1 MNDEKFSFKKRIK
14 SFSYAFRGIADLV
27 KNEHNARIHCVAA
40 IAVLIAGFILHL
52 SVIEWVAVTI
62 CIGGVFMAEGFNSA
76 VEALADKICKEDDL
90 LIKRSKDIAA
100 GAVLIMALT
109 SVVVG
114 LIIFLPKIIRLF

>member
-1 MNDEKFSFKKRIK
+1 MNDEKFSLKKRIK